1 MNKLECL
8 SSLFIFYGLV
18 LFLGSRP
25 AAPRKHVIQIH
36 VAPATI
42 LLVDDLR
49 TALALLSNRIPVL
62 CASELYVCQY
72 GY

>member
-8 SSLFIFYGLV
+8 SSLFIFYGFV
-18 LFLGSRP
+18 LYLWPRP
-25 AAPRKHVIQIH
+25 AAPPKHVIQIH
-36 VAPATI
+36 VAPATPGI
-42 LLVDDLR
+42 NDLR

>member
-49 TALALLSNRIPVL
+49 TVGLAFD
-62 CASELYVCQY
+62 
-72 GY
+72 